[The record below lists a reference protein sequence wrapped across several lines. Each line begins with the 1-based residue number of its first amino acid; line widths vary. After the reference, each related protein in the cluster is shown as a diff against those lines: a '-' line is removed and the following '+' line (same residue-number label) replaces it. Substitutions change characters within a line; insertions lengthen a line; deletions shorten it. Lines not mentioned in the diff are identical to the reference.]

1 MSIND
6 AQRLLAHL
14 DYPMFIVTA
23 RDGRELAG
31 CLIGFATQTSIHPP
45 RMLVCLSREN
55 RTTRVARRSPALA
68 VHLVPADRLDLA
80 ELFGGETGDDVDK
93 FLLCAWDEG
102 PQGLPII
109 RGCPGWLVGEVLER
123 HEMGDHVGHLL
134 DPVDGSMTGDEGL
147 SFHRARVIEPG
158 HGP

>member
-1 MSIND
+1 VSIND

>member
-1 MSIND
+1 MSIKD

>member
-1 MSIND
+1 MSIKD

-55 RTTRVARRSPALA
+55 RTIRVARRSPALA

>member
-1 MSIND
+1 MSLKD

-93 FLLCAWDEG
+93 FSRCAWDEG
-102 PQGLPII
+102 PQGLPVI

>member
-1 MSIND
+1 VSLKD